1 MYYYIINPA
10 AGNGRIDKIQNRL
23 KEIIKSLG
31 IDGEM
36 VKTTGPADVYK
47 LTDLALKKSCQTI
60 VAVGGDS
67 TVNEV
72 ANALIDKKAVLGIIP
87 IGRTNSV
94 AKTLGIE
101 SWEEACQIL
110 AARKLEKI
118 DLAKISNIPQTD
130 SLETKTRFFLTSV
143 EIGLESKINKFRNE
157 KSFFYKISLV
167 QKIIKEILNLKEEKL
182 TLEIN
187 EDFTATTEM
196 ITVIVANCCFSLL
209 NREFKPNPAD
219 KQLDVLIISKLP
231 KISLLRN
238 IRSIIKGNY
247 ENLSQLSIFKA
258 KNIKLITSKPIE
270 LSIDGEPIMQ
280 TPAEIEIVPE
290 KLKII
295 VGKKRVF

>member
-10 AGNGRIDKIQNRL
+10 AGNGKIDKIQKRL
-23 KEIIKSLG
+23 KEIIKTLG

-36 VKTTGPADVYK
+36 VKTTGAPDVYK
-47 LTDLALKKSCQTI
+47 LTDLALKKSYRTI

-101 SWEEACQIL
+101 TWEEACQIL
-110 AARKLEKI
+110 AARKLERI
-118 DLAKISNIPQTD
+118 DLAKISNISQT
-130 SLETKTRFFLTSV
+130 SHQELKERYFLTSV
-143 EIGLESKINKFRNE
+143 EIGFETKINKFRNE
-157 KSFFYKISLV
+157 KGFFYKISLLK
-167 QKIIKEILNLKEEKL
+167 KIIKEILNSKEEKL

-196 ITVIVANCCFSLL
+196 FTVIVANCCFSLL

-231 KISLLRN
+231 KTNLFKNIGSLM
-238 IRSIIKGNY
+238 KGNY

-258 KNIKLITSKPIE
+258 KNIKLITPEPLDI
-270 LSIDGEPIMQ
+270 SIDGESIMK
-280 TPAEIEIVPE
+280 TPASIEIVPN
-290 KLKII
+290 KLKVI
-295 VGKKRVF
+295 VGKKRIF